1 VSNAFAFIFFKLNLV
16 QFFQE
21 LNPAVHYNLDRRTP
35 ALKDFHCHQGYE
47 CIYFKVL
54 GAKY

>member
-35 ALKDFHCHQGYE
+35 ALKDFHCHQGYG